1 MIPSLNPTHVSHQ
14 RHRAN
19 RVDSVKSDSS
29 LIAVWQRCVAQICSV
44 LATRGQFI
52 NARRTERFQPYGR
65 ADGTIIR
72 SMTMKK
78 TLLLLF
84 VTLATVSAASAAGI
98 LPPEGTSQQD
108 KNKAV
113 AARVFDEI
121 FNQGKFQ
128 VADEIYASDF
138 VNHGLHRNFD
148 LQADQ
153 AAVHAEKKAF
163 PDLKITVDLMVAE
176 ADLVTVV
183 WTFRGTNT
191 AAGYGLPPTGARVE
205 LRGITVWRI
214 VDGKIRE
221 EWTSFDELQAAHQ
234 LVSQLKWQLLGL
246 LAAAVILL
254 WILCRVI
261 LRLRLTRLPRATS

>member
-1 MIPSLNPTHVSHQ
+1 M
-14 RHRAN
+14 
-19 RVDSVKSDSS
+19 
-29 LIAVWQRCVAQICSV
+29 
-44 LATRGQFI
+44 
-52 NARRTERFQPYGR
+52 RRT
-65 ADGTIIR
+65 
-72 SMTMKK
+72 S
-78 TLLLLF
+78 LLLF
-84 VTLATVSAASAAGI
+84 LTLAATLFATDKSA
-98 LPPEGTSQQD
+98 LPPDATSQQA

-113 AARVFDEI
+113 AARVFEEI

-138 VNHGLHRNFD
+138 VNHGLHKNFD

-163 PDLKITVDLMVAE
+163 PDLKMTVDLMVAE
-176 ADLVTVV
+176 GDLVTVV

-191 AAGYGLPPTGARVE
+191 AAGYGLPPTGARIE

-221 EWTSFDELQAAHQ
+221 EWTSFDDMQAARQ

-246 LAAAVILL
+246 LIVALILV
-254 WILCRVI
+254 WIFCRVI
-261 LRLRLTRLPRATS
+261 LRLRLTRLPRTTLSEK

>member
-1 MIPSLNPTHVSHQ
+1 MVPTVEP
-14 RHRAN
+14 R
-19 RVDSVKSDSS
+19 K
-29 LIAVWQRCVAQICSV
+29 
-44 LATRGQFI
+44 
-52 NARRTERFQPYGR
+52 ARPAPRRIMG
-65 ADGTIIR
+65 
-72 SMTMKK
+72 K

-84 VTLATVSAASAAGI
+84 VALAATGAGLAADRS
-98 LPPEGTSQQD
+98 LPADGTSEQA

-113 AARVFDEI
+113 AARVFEEI
-121 FNQGKFQ
+121 FNQGKSQ

-148 LQADQ
+148 LEEDQ

-163 PDLKITVDLMVAE
+163 PDLKMTVDLMVAE
-176 ADLVTVV
+176 GDLVTVV

-221 EWTSFDELQAAHQ
+221 EWTSFDELQAARQ
-234 LVSQLKWQLLGL
+234 FISQLKWPLLSL
-246 LAAAVILL
+246 LAAAVVLV
-254 WILCRVI
+254 WIVCRFI
-261 LRLRLTRLPRATS
+261 LRLRLSRRG